1 MKELLFYHNFDTYL
15 IYDYVK
21 EEQSMANTPHYDLPL
36 FETNDIPSWL
46 RDWNSAMTKI
56 DAGINSVAQGMSG
69 FQTDVDN
76 AVNTANSAAGQ
87 VTQLS
92 GQVTSLNNRVTALEE
107 GGGGGG
113 GSTPITGE
121 QIIDLIYAQTQVGAI
136 WQACGTNTV
145 SENIETQTISGI
157 TAPTDTGAVLT
168 PIYAVD
174 ILHNSQSYGKKL
186 TSDSNATI
194 RFTETFAAANLGTL
208 PATTLTLVGNGRF
221 SGNGYYLGNC
231 YYIQV
236 TYRASSESERVTPIV
251 GKGWKSTQGA
261 ISLSVSWLKT
271 FGNTS
276 LNAKVN

>member
-1 MKELLFYHNFDTYL
+1 
-15 IYDYVK
+15 
-21 EEQSMANTPHYDLPL
+21 MANTPHYDLPL

-56 DAGINSVAQGMSG
+56 DAGINSVAQEMSG

-113 GSTPITGE
+113 GTQITGD
-121 QIIDLIYAQTQVGAI
+121 QIVGLIYAQTQVGSM
-136 WQACGTNTV
+136 WQSCGTNTIP
-145 SENIETQTISGI
+145 ENIESQTISGI
-157 TAPTDTGAVLT
+157 SAPTDTGLSLT
-168 PIYAVD
+168 PIYSID
-174 ILHNSQSYGKKL
+174 ILHNAQSFGMKI
-186 TSDSNATI
+186 THDSNATI
-194 RFTETFAAANLGTL
+194 RFTEVFAGANIGIL

-236 TYRASSESERVTPIV
+236 TYRTPSDSERVTPIV
-251 GKGWKSTQGA
+251 GKGWKATSGA
-261 ISLSVSWLKT
+261 LTLSVNWLKT
-271 FGNTS
+271 WGTTS